1 MFNFPKKD
9 KKFDNPNDVLKYVR
23 ALEKKVDIFSKDL
36 AEMKEKNKLHIQ
48 KVGIIRYNPFGRVG
62 GDQSFS
68 IALLDEK
75 NNGLVLTGL
84 FTGEGNRVYAKPV
97 KTGASEYVLSEDEKK
112 AIDKAISQKS
122 E

>member
-1 MFNFPKKD
+1 MVNFFKKE
-9 KKFDNPNDVLKYVR
+9 KKLDNLKDVLKYVKN
-23 ALEKKVDIFSKDL
+23 LEKKVDILSKDL

-75 NNGLVLTGL
+75 NNGFVLTGL
-84 FTGEGNRVYAKPV
+84 FASEGNRVYAKPV
-97 KTGASEYVLSEDEKK
+97 KDGLSNYSLSDEEKQ
-112 AIDKAISQKS
+112 AIERAIAYKN
-122 E
+122 